1 MADTFQLNFA
11 SSESEEEEDD
21 FWKNKKKSNKAIF
34 SDSDSDTEK
43 SAPELRPVI
52 TSNTTQDKTVI
63 RREPVQS
70 KLITG
75 SLGNDAKISNSVSK
89 RIAPTD
95 EAPVKANIGTTF
107 LHVNPVANKGL
118 SPMTND
124 NLQSKATNDF
134 FNSSITST
142 TSSTSYSSV
151 HSVRSKNPEVDGN
164 GLQPPVPRPKFT
176 MPATVIQNAS
186 FNQAQSKGNVQIF
199 KTFWWL
205 ILKDGIYNN
214 LIPLFL

>member
-43 SAPELRPVI
+43 SVPEPRPVI
-52 TSNTTQDKTVI
+52 TSNTTEDQTVI

-75 SLGNDAKISNSVSK
+75 SLGNDAKITDPVSK
-89 RIAPTD
+89 RTVPID
-95 EAPVKANIGTTF
+95 EAPVKASIGTTF

-118 SPMTND
+118 SSITND
-124 NLQSKATNDF
+124 NFQSKATNDF

-151 HSVRSKNPEVDGN
+151 HSVRSKNPEVNGN

-176 MPATVIQNAS
+176 MPATVIQSAS
-186 FNQAQSKGNVQIF
+186 FNQAQSKGNFDIF
-199 KTFWWL
+199 IKFCWL
-205 ILKDGIYNN
+205 IIKDG
-214 LIPLFL
+214 F